1 MRSAAT
7 SRKVEIVRR
16 AAEIFDSKGVAET
29 SIEDIAVSIGIR
41 REAVYHYFRDKG
53 EILCDIIRPQ
63 SEALLRGMERLMTL
77 DLSPRVRLT
86 LAISAHLE
94 RFNPHYIEMT
104 VAFRELYGRSST
116 PGLIEL
122 RRVWKSY
129 EQLWIDLVVEGQ
141 KAGEFDETQNAK
153 MAAFGILGMCNWASS
168 WYRPGGDM
176 PIEKLIESFTAIA
189 MGGIASRTNSCRDCN
204 SP

>member
-1 MRSAAT
+1 MRSAAAAD
-7 SRKVEIVRR
+7 RRVEIIRR

-29 SIEDIAVSIGIR
+29 SLQDIAAAIGVR
-41 REAVYHYFRDKG
+41 REAVYYYFRDKG

-63 SEALLRGMERLMTL
+63 SEALLRGMEQLMAL
-77 DLSPRVRLT
+77 DVAPKVRLG
-86 LAISAHLE
+86 LAISGHLE

-104 VAFRELYGRSST
+104 VAFRELYGRSAM
-116 PGLIEL
+116 PGLVQL

-129 EQLWIDLVVEGQ
+129 EQLWVDLIAEGQ
-141 KAGEFDETQNAK
+141 RTGDFDPAQDPK

-168 WYRPGGDM
+168 WYRPDGDA

-189 MGGIASRTNSCRDCN
+189 MGGLVRSGA
-204 SP
+204 

>member
-1 MRSAAT
+1 MRSAGAG
-7 SRKVEIVRR
+7 RKVEIVRR
-16 AAEIFDSKGVAET
+16 AAEIFDTKGVAET
-29 SIEDIAVSIGIR
+29 SIEDIAVAIGVR

-63 SEALLRGMERLMTL
+63 SEALLRGMERLMVL
-77 DLSPRVRLT
+77 QIPARARLS
-86 LAISAHLE
+86 LAIAAHLE

-116 PGLIEL
+116 PGMVEL

-129 EQLWIDLVVEGQ
+129 EQLWVDLIAEGQ
-141 KAGEFDETQNAK
+141 GAGEFDRGQDAK

-168 WYRPGGDM
+168 WYRPGGDT
-176 PIEKLIESFTAIA
+176 PIDRLIESFTAIA
-189 MGGIASRTNSCRDCN
+189 MGGIASREKQA
-204 SP
+204 